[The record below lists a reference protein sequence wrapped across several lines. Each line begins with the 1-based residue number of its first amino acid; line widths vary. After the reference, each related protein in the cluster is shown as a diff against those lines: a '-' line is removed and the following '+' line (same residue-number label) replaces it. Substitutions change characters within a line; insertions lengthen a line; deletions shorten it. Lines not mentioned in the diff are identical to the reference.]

1 MRARA
6 AHFYPYS
13 TPPYT
18 PVAYVYHNGGGPSE
32 VCLSIVHFGSW
43 CIRQVSCYT
52 LLGRFLLPWP
62 RPCCLH
68 TPTSF
73 DGVCLSR
80 RLGSLDPLSVHPAS
94 PILLTKNGPH
104 GNLIRVTAS
113 IKKAM
118 LRAHLEFENKLRKKT
133 SQCF

>member
-18 PVAYVYHNGGGPSE
+18 PVAFIYHNGGGPSE

-52 LLGRFLLPWP
+52 LLGRFLSGSKEPKRLL
-62 RPCCLH
+62 RQ
-68 TPTSF
+68 TPLK
-73 DGVCLSR
+73 DVGV
-80 RLGSLDPLSVHPAS
+80 
-94 PILLTKNGPH
+94 
-104 GNLIRVTAS
+104 
-113 IKKAM
+113 
-118 LRAHLEFENKLRKKT
+118 
-133 SQCF
+133 